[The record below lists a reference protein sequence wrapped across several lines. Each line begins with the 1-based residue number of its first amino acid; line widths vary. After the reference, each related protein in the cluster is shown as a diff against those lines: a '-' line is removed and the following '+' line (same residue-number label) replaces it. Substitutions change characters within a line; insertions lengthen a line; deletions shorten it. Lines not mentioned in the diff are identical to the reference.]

1 MSSTTNNDSVF
12 LIGVVGA
19 HAGIVIGILYIAT
32 AFLHA
37 DNDEHTVM
45 LLCGKLCEL
54 LVQVDPKL
62 YHKDVITSKKGVPM
76 LYVKLNRALYGLLK
90 AALLFYKKFRGRI
103 EEMGFVINLYDPCV
117 TNKMVNYLQMS
128 IVWHTDKLKVS
139 HLSK

>member
-45 LLCGKLCEL
+45 LLCGKSCEL
-54 LVQVDPKL
+54 SVQVNPKL
-62 YHKDVITSKKGVPM
+62 YRKYVIPLKKQVPM
-76 LYVKLNRALYGLLK
+76 LYVMLNKALYEMLK
-90 AALLFYKKFRGRI
+90 AAPLFYKKLR
-103 EEMGFVINLYDPCV
+103 D
-117 TNKMVNYLQMS
+117 
-128 IVWHTDKLKVS
+128 
-139 HLSK
+139 HLE